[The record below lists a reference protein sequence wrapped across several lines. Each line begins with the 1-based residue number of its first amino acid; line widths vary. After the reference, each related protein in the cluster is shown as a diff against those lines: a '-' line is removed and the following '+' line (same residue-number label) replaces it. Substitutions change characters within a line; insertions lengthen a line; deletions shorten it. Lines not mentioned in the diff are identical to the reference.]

1 MRKVARSWTNAL
13 SLIAAS
19 SHFVFCASQAQHYDW
34 MRAFY
39 PAIFAR
45 VQLAVT
51 AGRWKLVGGTWV
63 EMDMLLPSG
72 ESLLRQF
79 ALGCA
84 FFEEHFKQRPKTLFL
99 PDTFGYCSQVP
110 QLAKLFGYKSFVS
123 IKISWSLF
131 NSFPHSTFVWE
142 GSDGSALTA
151 HFPPADTYNSDANV
165 PDIVAC
171 CSRNKTPGAAPDVL
185 LLYGHGD
192 GGGGPTD
199 EMIQRL
205 SLMQDVDGL
214 SQISFAGPDEYF
226 DAAAATL
233 AADDAAKL
241 PVWRGE
247 LYLELHRGTLTSQQQ
262 LKKVNRRCE
271 QALHDAEA
279 ASALALAFGASVRE
293 AWRLDDSWKAVLLN
307 QFHDVLPG
315 SCTAEVVSD
324 ASSSYNTALS
334 ASAAVILEACSSITA
349 VGGLNSAPV
358 TWLNDHLNFSDPTLV
373 AAICST
379 SGCVPPSASS
389 VAAIIAFN
397 PVSVE
402 RCELVCVPSY
412 CCSPPVSQ
420 AMSCSSLSQLVMCK
434 FSPLSLA
441 PVHMCA
447 PSSPVSVRKNA
458 TGFLLQHSTMQAHV
472 SNAGVVTSCMVWDA
486 TSSLWREG
494 VKCGGSVGKLH
505 LFKDVPLFWDAWDVE
520 FYYESEQLQ
529 EVACSNGCIVDSGPL
544 LCSVRFEANIGLSS
558 RAEIVYSLHANDPF
572 VRLRFN
578 IHWNESHTLLRVS
591 FDTSVDADDWLADSQ
606 FSVVTRSSR
615 RNTSWDRAKFEA
627 AGHKWV
633 AVREHGMTVAVI
645 NDCTYG
651 HSCLGGSISSSLL
664 RSPTHPDPSADRGL
678 HTFNMAF
685 MPCPAPTALELVVAA
700 ARLFNSPVR
709 LLVIP
714 SVHADDAGR
723 LPSLE
728 LGLASSCNHV
738 VVDTVKLPFAWAATK
753 LQFDASSPF
762 YTPSPL
768 VSASRDRTPP
778 AGFVTPNSAVQSP
791 LQASGDAASAWQ
803 QQAAAPH
810 SPSEISPSLLHSV
823 VVTPLSAPAD
833 VFTPPLAFETPP
845 SQLQSNSPS
854 QSPCSDDSDPRTPLQ
869 EHAKASVHKRPTPPP
884 RHARHH
890 CARF

>member
-1 MRKVARSWTNAL
+1 
-13 SLIAAS
+13 
-19 SHFVFCASQAQHYDW
+19 

-39 PAIFAR
+39 PEIFAQ
-45 VQLAVT
+45 VQAAVG
-51 AGRWKLVGGTWV
+51 AGRWKVVGGTWV

-84 FFEEHFKQRPKTLFL
+84 FFEEHFKQRPTTLFL

-110 QLAKLFGYKSFVS
+110 QIAKLFGYKNFVS

-131 NSFPHSTFVWE
+131 NSFPHSTFIWE
-142 GSDGSALTA
+142 GSDGSAITA

-165 PDIVAC
+165 SDIVAC
-171 CSRNKTPGAAPDVL
+171 VSRNKTPDAAPNVL

-199 EMIQRL
+199 EMLQRL

-214 SQISFAGPDEYF
+214 AQVSFAGPDEYF
-226 DAAAATL
+226 DATAACL
-233 AADDAAKL
+233 AANGAAKL

-279 ASALALAFGASVRE
+279 ASALAFVFGARMLE
-293 AWRLDDSWKAVLLN
+293 AWRLDTSWKAVLLN

-315 SCTAEVVSD
+315 SCTSEVVSD
-324 ASSSYNTALS
+324 ALSSYTVALS
-334 ASAAVILEACSSITA
+334 ASAAVILEACSS
-349 VGGLNSAPV
+349 NRAPV
-358 TWLNDHLNFSDPTLV
+358 TWEIDHLNFSDPTLA
-373 AAICST
+373 AAIFGT
-379 SGCVPPSASS
+379 NGCNPPSSS
-389 VAAIIAFN
+389 SAAAAAAIIAFN
-397 PVSVE
+397 SVSAE

-420 AMSCSSLSQLVMCK
+420 AISSNSLSQLVMCR

-441 PVHMCA
+441 PIHICV
-447 PSSPVSVRKNA
+447 PSSPVSVCKTV
-458 TGFLLQHSTMQAHV
+458 TGFLLQHSAIQVHV
-472 SNAGVVTSCMVWDA
+472 SNAGVITSCMVWDA
-486 TSSLWREG
+486 VSSLWREG
-494 VKCGGSVGKLH
+494 IKTGGSAGKLH
-505 LFKDVPLFWDAWDVE
+505 LYKDVPLFWDAWDVE

-529 EVACSNGCIVDSGPL
+529 DITCSNGCIVDSGSL
-544 LCSVRFEANIGLSS
+544 LCSVRFEASIGLSS
-558 RAEIVYSLHANDPF
+558 RAEIVYSLHANDSF
-572 VRLRFN
+572 VRIRFN
-578 IHWNESHTLLRVS
+578 VHWNESHSLLRVS

-606 FSVVTRSSR
+606 FCVVTRSSR

-664 RSPTHPDPSADRGL
+664 RSPTHPDPSADRGF

-685 MPCPAPTALELVVAA
+685 MPSPSPAALELVIAA

-709 LLVIP
+709 LLMVP
-714 SVHADDAGR
+714 SVHADDTGR

-728 LGLASSCNHV
+728 LGLVSSCNHV
-738 VVDTVKLPFAWAATK
+738 VVDTVKLPFAWAAAK
-753 LQFDASSPF
+753 MQFDASSPF
-762 YTPSPL
+762 HTPSPL
-768 VSASRDRTPP
+768 ASNLPHRTPP
-778 AGFVTPNSAVQSP
+778 PEFVTPPPNSAEELLLQDSGQAVSP
-791 LQASGDAASAWQ
+791 RQ
-803 QQAAAPH
+803 QHEAAPRYPAEP
-810 SPSEISPSLLHSV
+810 SPSSLESV
-823 VVTPLSAPAD
+823 AVTPLSASAD
-833 VFTPPLAFETPP
+833 AVSTPPVTFETPP
-845 SQLQSNSPS
+845 PQLQSSIQPSLSDSPS
-854 QSPCSDDSDPRTPLQ
+854 QTTPRDGNNPTTPLLHQ
-869 EHAKASVHKRPTPPP
+869 LAKAPVHIPPP
-884 RHARHH
+884 PPPPGSRVIIVRLFEAAGGSAPAVFLRTE
-890 CARF
+890 CR